1 MSCSPES
8 HLSMIYFFCAHL
20 LARFWSGAL
29 LSPLSLVWQNSK
41 REQNDAEMALC
52 VYASNGMFVLGA
64 HEHLPAA
71 MIHEHIDSSVEKG
84 SEKTLQG
91 QADHVGADTFTR

>member
-1 MSCSPES
+1 
-8 HLSMIYFFCAHL
+8 
-20 LARFWSGAL
+20 
-29 LSPLSLVWQNSK
+29 
-41 REQNDAEMALC
+41 
-52 VYASNGMFVLGA
+52 MFVLGA